1 MDSKIDLNLESD
13 NQSKLGFWPSTALV
27 TGNMIG
33 SGIFLLPAT
42 LAAYGGISL
51 LGWLCSAVGAI
62 LLALVFGELG
72 RLAPQTTGG
81 PYAYTKISLGEF
93 PAYLVAWSYWISI
106 WCANAAI
113 AVALVSYLSVFFPR
127 LSESPP
133 AAILTGLSVIWF
145 LTWLNSK
152 KIRTV
157 GLVQLI
163 TTILKLIPIL
173 LIGVVGIFY
182 IRVDHFPAFNLSGE
196 SNILA
201 LTTVT
206 MLTFF
211 AFLGMESATIPGAQ
225 IKNAATTIRNSTI
238 AGTFVTVAVY
248 LLSSVAVMGILP
260 QETLAT
266 SNAPFADAAAVFW
279 GVSARYIVAAGAII
293 STFGALNGWI
303 LIQGQI
309 PMSAANDQ
317 LFPKIFGKVNFNG
330 SPAIGI
336 VLSSFL
342 ASLLMILNYSK
353 TLVDAFTF
361 MLTLSTLAVLTPY
374 LFSTASYI
382 LQTFKL
388 RESNLS
394 RKLIL
399 AGLAFG
405 FSLWV
410 MVGSGREVVFWGFIL
425 LMAGIPF
432 YVWMKM
438 TDPEYAGELKEK
450 SH

>member
-1 MDSKIDLNLESD
+1 
-13 NQSKLGFWPSTALV
+13 
-27 TGNMIG
+27 MIG

-42 LAAYGGISL
+42 LATYGGISL

-62 LLALVFGELG
+62 LLALLFGELG
-72 RLAPQTTGG
+72 RLAPRTTGG

-93 PAYLVAWSYWISI
+93 PAFLVAWSYWISI

-113 AVALVSYLSVFFPR
+113 AVALVSYLSVFIPI
-127 LSESPP
+127 LSLSPP
-133 AAILTGLSVIWF
+133 TAILTGLSVIWL
-145 LTWLNSK
+145 LTWMNSK

-157 GLVQLI
+157 AVVQLI

-173 LIGVVGIFY
+173 LIGGVGIFY
-182 IRVDHFPAFNLSGE
+182 FQIGHFPAFNLSGA
-196 SNILA
+196 SNISA
-201 LTTVT
+201 LTAVT

-211 AFLGMESATIPGAQ
+211 AFLGMESAAIAGSK

-238 AGTFVTVAVY
+238 TGTLVTVVVY
-248 LLSSVAVMGILP
+248 LLSSVAMMGILP

-279 GVSARYIVAAGAII
+279 GVSAKYIVAAGAII

-309 PMSAANDQ
+309 PMSAANDR
-317 LFPKIFGKVNFNG
+317 LFPKIFGRRNIND
-330 SPAIGI
+330 SPMIGI
-336 VLSSFL
+336 VISSIL

-353 TLVDAFTF
+353 TLVEGFVF
-361 MLTLSTLAVLTPY
+361 MMTLSTLSVLTPY
-374 LFSTASYI
+374 LFSTASYV
-382 LQTFKL
+382 LQTIKS
-388 RESNLS
+388 REGSLTG
-394 RKLIL
+394 KLIL
-399 AGLAFG
+399 ATLAFS

-410 MVGSGREVVFWGFIL
+410 MVGSGQEVVFWGFIL

-432 YVWMKM
+432 YVWMKIA
-438 TDPEYAGELKEK
+438 DPEYAGEPEK
-450 SH
+450 LSR